1 MSAGRS
7 FITYFKSDSS
17 GFTKGVNEM
26 QEKLKGLNT
35 ALKNNQNEQKNASK
49 NITSAEKEI
58 AKINKQIEKNGEAT
72 DSQKQRLEQLNQRI
86 KDEKNRIDELK
97 LAQGQLLRQID
108 ETNSKIQEQKTALQ
122 NLEKSL
128 DDTKK
133 YATEV
138 ATEFTAMGAAAVAAV
153 AALYKFTS
161 DAALW
166 ADDLNTLSSVT
177 GISTDELQKF
187 AYASDL
193 IDVSIETLSGSLT
206 KLTKN
211 MQTASENTKSTAAKT
226 FEELGISIEDSAGK
240 LRDRQEVF
248 YEAIAALGKIAD
260 ETERDI
266 AAMNLFGKSAT
277 DLNPLIK
284 GGAEDLKRLGD
295 EAERAGLILDETA
308 LTQLNDINDK
318 IDILKAK
325 GNAIEKLAAT
335 QLTPTVDGLLD
346 VANEFFDEVNEKIQN
361 GELEKYA
368 KEIGELIKNAATN
381 LKNVIEWCW
390 KYKNVIGAI
399 IATMAVFKVA
409 MSIANLINSLVIGF
423 KALTV
428 VTEEETIRMAAL
440 NTVMRANPVGLLISL
455 VGSLAIGFTAVAV
468 ATKNAGN
475 SFENTNKQTKDYLET
490 IRDLKNEE
498 TDKVISAE
506 AEVKTLKTLQVEYDN
521 LRQKASLTKDEK
533 SKLDKVAAELAN
545 TLGITVETLKTKDG
559 LYKNLSDDIDI
570 YIEKLKQ
577 QIKFESVRDE
587 LTEYYKI
594 VTELETEISNV
605 QNKINELNQKKL
617 NELTKSELI
626 SKVSGN
632 TMLSGLKD
640 ELAELQF
647 QYVIITEKI
656 ENAENAFKNLGIS
669 ESTVIEKS
677 KTVTEKVKELSENT
691 EKLNTA
697 LDEQKTKSQN
707 LKSALSELS
716 GVYDKLNQGQA
727 LDLDT
732 ILNLV
737 EKYPEYASQLLLAA
751 DNADAQKQAIELLFN
766 AKKQEYILTQQ
777 AAIDNIKASNDETA
791 EIISDI
797 KKQIEAYEN
806 LAKTK
811 KSVSTGFILDDQ
823 LDSGFKDLFKPSWEI
838 DDVEG
843 KIRTS
848 RLELEKLELQV
859 QNNNRQIGDYQNKIN
874 AINNITI
881 GNFKISNSGKS
892 SGSSSG
898 SNSGGKSDEKE
909 TVTLSGDGV
918 TATGDTETKAYLTW
932 IERMKALGKM
942 SDSSEIYHL
951 EKLKE
956 RTDNTAEEIY
966 QIDLKLY
973 QARKK
978 LAEDNAK
985 NLADIEKK
993 NQDALQ
999 ERLNLAKAAYDRLV
1013 NGKIESLQ
1021 KEAQAAK
1028 DTADAEIAALDK
1040 VLAKRKQAKSDEE
1053 RQKKIDFI
1061 NAQLRY
1067 KQLDEFSRRELQR
1080 QKQDLL
1086 NEQAE
1091 IDFERNISAQQQA
1104 ISARSDVTQNKTQQ
1118 AINGLNSAKSQ
1129 FADHI
1134 AYLSGNQTYDQR
1146 VANNTVNQNI
1156 QIVQNGLSTDQLY
1169 QRFLKETGLI

>member
-1 MSAGRS
+1 M
-7 FITYFKSDSS
+7 TYFKSDAS
-17 GFTKGVNEM
+17 GFTKGINEM
-26 QEKLKGLNT
+26 QDKLKGLNT
-35 ALKNNQNEQKNASK
+35 ALKNNQKEQKEASK

-86 KDEKNRIDELK
+86 RDEKNRIDELK
-97 LAQGQLLRQID
+97 LAQGQLIRQID
-108 ETNSKIQEQKTALQ
+108 ETNNKIQEQKTALQ

-133 YATEV
+133 YAAEV
-138 ATEFTAMGAAAVAAV
+138 ATEFAAMGAAAVAAV

-211 MQTASENTKSTAAKT
+211 MQTASENTKSTAAQT
-226 FEELGISIEDSAGK
+226 FKELGISIEDSTGK

-260 ETERDI
+260 ETERDVV
-266 AAMNLFGKSAT
+266 AMNLFGKSAT

-325 GNAIEKLAAT
+325 GSAIEKLAAT
-335 QLTPTVDGLLD
+335 QLTPTIDGLLD
-346 VANEFFDEVNEKIQN
+346 VADEFLNEVNEMVQN

-390 KYKNVIGAI
+390 KYKEVIGSVVVAMT
-399 IATMAVFKVA
+399 AFKVA
-409 MSIANLINSLVIGF
+409 MSISNLVNSLVIGF
-423 KALTV
+423 KALKT
-428 VTEEETIRMAAL
+428 VTESETLSMAAL
-440 NTVMRANPVGLLISL
+440 NTVMNANPIGLIVSL
-455 VGSLAIGFTAVAV
+455 AASLTAAFASLAI
-468 ATKNAGN
+468 ATNATSN
-475 SFENTNKQTKDYLET
+475 SFDDANSSADTYRSTLAELRKAESDTIASAESEVTVINSLAEQYEKLRTKTNKTQMDW
-490 IRDLKNEE
+490 NELSS
-498 TDKVISAE
+498 VAE
-506 AEVKTLKTLQVEYDN
+506 QLAEK
-521 LRQKASLTKDEK
+521 
-533 SKLDKVAAELAN
+533 
-545 TLGITVETLKTKDG
+545 LGITTDELRTQTG
-559 LYKNLSDDIDI
+559 EYRNLSKEIENTTQKILKQAELKAIQDSYTAALKKRNEAEIEYYNLLDKLTEAGVYDEKGNII
-570 YIEKLKQ
+570 HEKLTNE
-577 QIKFESVRDE
+577 FRDE
-587 LTEYYKI
+587 MVELSRLSDKYHEVDKI
-594 VTELETEISNV
+594 VEIYS
-605 QNKINELNQKKL
+605 QKLNKIIGETSSVSGAVNTESNSLQ
-617 NELTKSELI
+617 ELT
-626 SKVSGN
+626 
-632 TMLSGLKD
+632 
-640 ELAELQF
+640 
-647 QYVIITEKI
+647 
-656 ENAENAFKNLGIS
+656 
-669 ESTVIEKS
+669 
-677 KTVTEKVKELSENT
+677 ENT
-691 EKLNTA
+691 EKLNKA
-697 LDEQKTKSQN
+697 LDENKTKSQN

-716 GVYDKLNQGQA
+716 GVYDKLNQGQT

-732 ILNLV
+732 ILNLID
-737 EKYPEYASQLLLAA
+737 KYPEYASQLLNAA
-751 DNADAQKQAIELLFN
+751 DNADAQKQAVELLFN

-777 AAIDNIKASNDETA
+777 SAIDNIKASNDVTA
-791 EIISDI
+791 EVISDI

-811 KSVSTGFILDDQ
+811 KSVSTGFFLDDQ
-823 LDSGFKDLFKPSWEI
+823 LDSGFKDLFKPSWEV

-843 KIRTS
+843 KIRTA
-848 RLELEKLELQV
+848 RLELENLEKQV
-859 QNNNRQIGDYQNKIN
+859 WNNNRQISDYQNKIN
-874 AINNITI
+874 AVNNITI
-881 GNFKISNSGKS
+881 GTFKISNSGKS

-898 SNSGGKSDEKE
+898 GNSDEKG
-909 TVTLSGDGV
+909 TVTLSGYDV
-918 TATGDTETKAYLTW
+918 TATGDTYTKAYLTW

-942 SDSSEIYHL
+942 SESSEIYHL
-951 EKLKE
+951 EQLKK

-973 QARKK
+973 QARQK

-985 NLADIEKK
+985 TLADIEKK
-993 NQDALQ
+993 NQDTLQ
-999 ERLNLAKAAYDRLV
+999 EKLNLAKAAYDRLV

-1040 VLAKRKQAKSDEE
+1040 VLAKRKQAKSDED

-1067 KQLDEFSRRELQR
+1067 KQLDEFSRNELQR

-1104 ISARSDVTQNKTQQ
+1104 ISERADLAQNKTQQ
-1118 AINGLNSAKSQ
+1118 AIDGLNSAKSQ

-1146 VANNTVNQNI
+1146 VANNTVTQNI
-1156 QIVQNGLSTDQLY
+1156 QIVQNNLTTDQLY
-1169 QRFLKETGLI
+1169 RKFLKETGLI

>member
-1 MSAGRS
+1 M
-7 FITYFKSDSS
+7 TYFKSDAS

-26 QEKLKGLNT
+26 QDKLKGLNT
-35 ALKNNQNEQKNASK
+35 ALKNNQKEQKEASK

-58 AKINKQIEKNGEAT
+58 AKINKQIEKNGKAT
-72 DSQKQRLEQLNQRI
+72 EEQEKQLAQLNQKI
-86 KDEKNRIDELK
+86 KDEKERIEELK
-97 LAQGQLLRQID
+97 LAQSQLLRQVD
-108 ETNSKIQEQKTALQ
+108 ETNNKIREQKQALQ

-133 YATEV
+133 YAVEV
-138 ATEFTAMGAAAVAAV
+138 ATEFGAMGAAAVAAV
-153 AALYKFTS
+153 AALYKFTA

-177 GISTDELQKF
+177 GISTEELQKF

-193 IDVSIETLSGSLT
+193 IDVSIDTLSGSLT

-211 MQTASENTKSTAAKT
+211 MQTASENTKSTAAQT
-226 FEELGISIEDSAGK
+226 FKELGISIEDSTGK

-266 AAMNLFGKSAT
+266 VAMNLFGKSAT

-368 KEIGELIKNAATN
+368 KEIGELIKKAAN
-381 LKNVIEWCW
+381 DLKNVIEWCW

-409 MSIANLINSLVIGF
+409 MSIANLVNSLVAGF
-423 KALTV
+423 KALSI
-428 VTEEETIRMAAL
+428 VTEEETVKMAAL
-440 NTVMRANPVGLLISL
+440 NTVMNANPIGLLVSL

-468 ATKNAGN
+468 ATKNAGD
-475 SFENTNKQTKDYLET
+475 SFESANNQTKDYLET
-490 IRDLKNEE
+490 IRNLEDEE
-498 TDKVISAE
+498 TKKVISAE
-506 AEVKTLKTLQVEYDN
+506 AEIKTLKTLQDEYDN

-533 SKLDKVAAELAN
+533 SKLDKVAAELAS
-545 TLGITVETLKTKDG
+545 TLGTTIETLKTKDG
-559 LYKNLSDDIDI
+559 LYKDLANDIDI
-570 YIEKLKQ
+570 YVSKLKQ
-577 QIKFESVRDE
+577 QIKFEAVRDE
-587 LTEYYKI
+587 LTEYYK
-594 VTELETEISNV
+594 VATELEEEISKI
-605 QNKINELNQKKL
+605 QHQINELDSKKL
-617 NELTKSELI
+617 GQLTDEELI
-626 SKVSGN
+626 AHVSGSN
-632 TMLSGLKD
+632 SILNDLQRQ
-640 ELAELQF
+640 LANLQV
-647 QYVIITEKI
+647 QYVAITTKI
-656 ENAENAFKNLGIS
+656 ENTENAFKNLGIS
-669 ESTVIEKS
+669 ENTVIEKS
-677 KTVTEKVKELSENT
+677 KTVTEKVKELSEKT
-691 EKLNTA
+691 ETLNKA

-716 GVYDKLNQGQA
+716 GVYDKLNQGQK

-732 ILNLV
+732 ILNLI
-737 EKYPEYASQLLLAA
+737 EKYPEYASQLLNAA

-777 AAIDNIKASNDETA
+777 SAIDNIKASNDETTA
-791 EIISDI
+791 VIDDI
-797 KKQIEAYEN
+797 KKQIEAYEQ
-806 LAKTK
+806 LAKAK
-811 KSVSTGFILDDQ
+811 NPTGFFTT
-823 LDSGFKDLFKPSWEI
+823 DSGFSSQVDNGFNDLFKPTYAV

-843 KIRTS
+843 KLRSAKQT
-848 RLELEKLELQV
+848 LEELQKQLRDGTLDIKNYEEKIKAV
-859 QNNNRQIGDYQNKIN
+859 Q
-874 AINNITI
+874 NITI
-881 GNFKISNSGKS
+881 DTLKISSSGKS
-892 SGSSSG
+892 SGNSS
-898 SNSGGKSDEKE
+898 SNSGSGKSDGDQKDIF
-909 TVTLSGDGV
+909 TKSGYGV
-918 TATGDTETKAYLTW
+918 TATGDTYAKAYMTW
-932 IERMKALGKM
+932 VDRLKSLGKITAKG
-942 SDSSEIYHL
+942 EIFWL

-956 RTDNTAEEIY
+956 RTDNSAEEIY

-973 QARKK
+973 QARQK
-978 LAEDNAK
+978 LADDSAK
-985 NLADIEKK
+985 SLADIEKK
-993 NQDALQ
+993 RQDELQ
-999 ERLNLAKAAYDRLV
+999 EKLNFAKAAYERLV
-1013 NGKIESLQ
+1013 NGRIESLQ
-1021 KEAQAAK
+1021 KEAQTAK

-1040 VLAKRKQAKSDEE
+1040 VLAKRKQAKADEE

-1067 KQLDEFSRRELQR
+1067 KQLDEFSRNELQR
-1080 QKQDLL
+1080 EKQDLL

-1091 IDFERNISAQQQA
+1091 IEFERNISAQQQA
-1104 ISARSDVTQNKTQQ
+1104 ISARSDLAQSKTQQ
-1118 AINGLNSAKSQ
+1118 AIDGLNSAKAQ

-1156 QIVQNGLSTDQLY
+1156 QIVQNSLTTDQLY
-1169 QRFLKETGLI
+1169 QRFLKKTGLV

>member
-1 MSAGRS
+1 
-7 FITYFKSDSS
+7 
-17 GFTKGVNEM
+17 
-26 QEKLKGLNT
+26 
-35 ALKNNQNEQKNASK
+35 
-49 NITSAEKEI
+49 
-58 AKINKQIEKNGEAT
+58 
-72 DSQKQRLEQLNQRI
+72 
-86 KDEKNRIDELK
+86 
-97 LAQGQLLRQID
+97 
-108 ETNSKIQEQKTALQ
+108 LQ

-133 YATEV
+133 YAAEV
-138 ATEFTAMGAAAVAAV
+138 ATEFAAMGAAAVAAV

-211 MQTASENTKSTAAKT
+211 MQTASENTKSTAAQT
-226 FEELGISIEDSAGK
+226 FKELGISIEDSTGK

-266 AAMNLFGKSAT
+266 TAMNLFGKSAA

-335 QLTPTVDGLLD
+335 QLTPTIDGLLD
-346 VANEFFDEVNEKIQN
+346 VADEFLNEVNEMVQN

-368 KEIGELIKNAATN
+368 KEIGELIKNAANN

-390 KYKNVIGAI
+390 KYKEVIGSIVVAMT
-399 IATMAVFKVA
+399 AFKVA
-409 MSIANLINSLVIGF
+409 MSISNLVNSLVIGF
-423 KALTV
+423 KALKT
-428 VTEEETIRMAAL
+428 VTESETLSMAAL
-440 NTVMRANPVGLLISL
+440 NTVMNANPIGLIVSL
-455 VGSLAIGFTAVAV
+455 AASLTAAFASLAI
-468 ATKNAGN
+468 ATNATSN
-475 SFENTNKQTKDYLET
+475 SFDDANSSADTYRSTLAELRKAESDTIASAESEVTVINSLAEQYEKLRTKTNKTQMDW
-490 IRDLKNEE
+490 NELSS
-498 TDKVISAE
+498 VAE
-506 AEVKTLKTLQVEYDN
+506 QLAEK
-521 LRQKASLTKDEK
+521 
-533 SKLDKVAAELAN
+533 
-545 TLGITVETLKTKDG
+545 LGITTDELRTQTG
-559 LYKNLSDDIDI
+559 EYRNLSKEIENTTQKILKQAELKAIQDSYTAALKKRNEAEIEYYNLLDKLTEAGVYDEKGNII
-570 YIEKLKQ
+570 HEKLTNE
-577 QIKFESVRDE
+577 FRDE
-587 LTEYYKI
+587 MVELSRLSDKYHEVDKI
-594 VTELETEISNV
+594 VEIYS
-605 QNKINELNQKKL
+605 QKLNKIIGETSAVSGAVNTESNSLQ
-617 NELTKSELI
+617 ELT
-626 SKVSGN
+626 
-632 TMLSGLKD
+632 
-640 ELAELQF
+640 
-647 QYVIITEKI
+647 
-656 ENAENAFKNLGIS
+656 
-669 ESTVIEKS
+669 
-677 KTVTEKVKELSENT
+677 ENT
-691 EKLNTA
+691 EKLNKA
-697 LDEQKTKSQN
+697 LDENKTKSQN

-716 GVYDKLNQGQA
+716 GVYDKLNQGQT

-732 ILNLV
+732 ILNLID
-737 EKYPEYASQLLLAA
+737 KYPEYASQLLNAA
-751 DNADAQKQAIELLFN
+751 DNADAQKQAVELLFN

-777 AAIDNIKASNDETA
+777 SAIDNIKASNDVTA
-791 EIISDI
+791 EVISDI

-806 LAKTK
+806 LVKTK
-811 KSVSTGFILDDQ
+811 KSVSTG
-823 LDSGFKDLFKPSWEI
+823 GFFFTETPTSVLTGLPMTNQAEEEFKRRLNPFQELA
-838 DDVEG
+838 DNAE
-843 KIRTS
+843 KNLRTAK
-848 RLELEKLELQV
+848 LELENLEKQV
-859 QNNNRQIGDYQNKIN
+859 WNNNRQISDYQNKIN
-874 AINNITI
+874 AVNNITI
-881 GNFKISNSGKS
+881 GTFKISNSGKS

-898 SNSGGKSDEKE
+898 GNSDEKG
-909 TVTLSGDGV
+909 TVTLSGYDV
-918 TATGDTETKAYLTW
+918 TATGDTYTKAYLTW

-942 SDSSEIYHL
+942 SESSEIYHL
-951 EKLKE
+951 EQLKK

-973 QARKK
+973 QARQK
-978 LAEDNAK
+978 LAENNAK

-993 NQDALQ
+993 NQDTLQ
-999 ERLNLAKAAYDRLV
+999 EKLNLAKAAYDRLV

-1040 VLAKRKQAKSDEE
+1040 VLAKRKQAKSDED

-1067 KQLDEFSRRELQR
+1067 KQLDEFSRNELQR

-1104 ISARSDVTQNKTQQ
+1104 ISERADLAQNKTQQ
-1118 AINGLNSAKSQ
+1118 AIDGLNSAKSQ
-1129 FADHI
+1129 FADQI
-1134 AYLSGNQTYDQR
+1134 AYLSGSQTYDQR

-1156 QIVQNGLSTDQLY
+1156 QIVQNNLTTDQLY
-1169 QRFLKETGLI
+1169 RKFLKETGLI

>member
-7 FITYFKSDSS
+7 FVTYFKSDAS

-26 QEKLKGLNT
+26 QDKLKGLNT
-35 ALKNNQNEQKNASK
+35 ALKNNQKEQKEASK

-58 AKINKQIEKNGEAT
+58 AKINKQIEKNGKAT
-72 DSQKQRLEQLNQRI
+72 EEQEKQLAQLNQRI
-86 KDEKNRIDELK
+86 KDEKERIEELK

-108 ETNSKIQEQKTALQ
+108 ETNNKIQEQKKALQ

-138 ATEFTAMGAAAVAAV
+138 ATEFGAMGAAAVAAV
-153 AALYKFTS
+153 AALYKFTA

-193 IDVSIETLSGSLT
+193 IDVSIDTLSGSLT

-226 FEELGISIEDSAGK
+226 FKELGISIEDSTGK
-240 LRDRQEVF
+240 LKDRQEVF

-266 AAMNLFGKSAT
+266 VAMNLFGKSAT

-368 KEIGELIKNAATN
+368 KEMGELIKNAAVN

-390 KYKNVIGAI
+390 KYKDVIS
-399 IATMAVFKVA
+399 AVVVAMTAFKVS
-409 MSIANLINSLVIGF
+409 MSIANLVNSLVIGF
-423 KALTV
+423 KALKT
-428 VTEEETIRMAAL
+428 VTESETLSMTAL
-440 NTVMRANPVGLLISL
+440 NTVMNANPIGLIVSL
-455 VGSLAIGFTAVAV
+455 AAALTSAFASLAIATNTTADSFDNANSSADTYRSTLQELRKSESDTIASAESEVAVINSLAEHYEKLRSKTDKTQIDMYELSAVAEQL
-468 ATKNAGN
+468 AGKLGITTDELRAQTGEYKELSQEVEKYTQKILQQAQLKAVQDSYTEALKRRN
-475 SFENTNKQTKDYLET
+475 EAEIEVLTLRDEIAEKSDLEDKELFEKQKQLSALIDKYYQ
-490 IRDLKNEE
+490 
-498 TDKVISAE
+498 TDKV
-506 AEVKTLKTLQVEYDN
+506 VE
-521 LRQKASLTKDEK
+521 
-533 SKLDKVAAELAN
+533 
-545 TLGITVETLKTKDG
+545 
-559 LYKNLSDDIDI
+559 I
-570 YIEKLKQ
+570 YG
-577 QIKFESVRDE
+577 
-587 LTEYYKI
+587 
-594 VTELETEISNV
+594 
-605 QNKINELNQKKL
+605 KKL
-617 NELTKSELI
+617 NDIIGTTTA
-626 SKVSGN
+626 VSGAVKTEN
-632 TMLSGLKD
+632 TALQELKD
-640 ELAELQF
+640 
-647 QYVIITEKI
+647 K
-656 ENAENAFKNLGIS
+656 
-669 ESTVIEKS
+669 
-677 KTVTEKVKELSENT
+677 T
-691 EKLNTA
+691 EKLNKA

-707 LKSALSELS
+707 LKSSLSELA
-716 GVYDKLNQGQA
+716 GAYDKLNQGQK

-732 ILNLV
+732 ILNLID
-737 EKYPEYASQLLLAA
+737 KYPEYASRLLSAA

-766 AKKQEYILTQQ
+766 AKKNEYILTQQ
-777 AAIDNIKASNDETA
+777 SAIDNIKASNDETTA
-791 EIISDI
+791 VIDDI
-797 KKQIEAYEN
+797 KKQIEAYEQ
-806 LAKTK
+806 LAKAK
-811 KSVSTGFILDDQ
+811 NPTGFFTT
-823 LDSGFKDLFKPSWEI
+823 DSGFSSQFDNGFNDLFKPTYAVDNTEQKLLSA
-838 DDVEG
+838 
-843 KIRTS
+843 KQT
-848 RLELEKLELQV
+848 LEELQKQVRDGTLDIKNYEEKIKAV
-859 QNNNRQIGDYQNKIN
+859 Q
-874 AINNITI
+874 NITI
-881 GNFKISNSGKS
+881 DTLKISSSGKS
-892 SGSSSG
+892 SGNSS
-898 SNSGGKSDEKE
+898 SNSGSGKSDGDQKDIF
-909 TVTLSGDGV
+909 TKSGYGV
-918 TATGDTETKAYLTW
+918 TATGDTYAKAYMTW
-932 IERMKALGKM
+932 VDRLKSLGKITAKG
-942 SDSSEIYHL
+942 EIFWL

-956 RTDNTAEEIY
+956 RTDNSAEEIY

-973 QARKK
+973 QARQK
-978 LAEDNAK
+978 LADDSAK
-985 NLADIEKK
+985 SLADIEKK
-993 NQDALQ
+993 RQDELQ
-999 ERLNLAKAAYDRLV
+999 EKLNFAKAAYERLV
-1013 NGKIESLQ
+1013 NGRIESLQ
-1021 KEAQAAK
+1021 KEAQTAK

-1040 VLAKRKQAKSDEE
+1040 VLAKRKQAKSDED
-1053 RQKKIDFI
+1053 RQKKIDYI

-1067 KQLDEFSRRELQR
+1067 KQLDKFSRNELQR

-1091 IDFERNISAQQQA
+1091 VNFERNISAKQQA
-1104 ISARSDVTQNKTQQ
+1104 ISRNATLAQNKTQQ

-1134 AYLSGNQTYDQR
+1134 AYLSGSQTYDQR

-1156 QIVQNGLSTDQLY
+1156 NIVQNSLTTDQLY
-1169 QRFLKETGLI
+1169 RKFLKETGLI

>member
-1 MSAGRS
+1 M
-7 FITYFKSDSS
+7 TYFKSDAS
-17 GFTKGVNEM
+17 GFTKGINEM
-26 QEKLKGLNT
+26 QDKLKGLNT
-35 ALKNNQNEQKNASK
+35 ALKNNQKEQKEASK

-86 KDEKNRIDELK
+86 RDEKNRIDELK
-97 LAQGQLLRQID
+97 LAQGQLIRQID
-108 ETNSKIQEQKTALQ
+108 ETNNKIQEQKTALQ

-133 YATEV
+133 YAAEV
-138 ATEFTAMGAAAVAAV
+138 ATEFAAMGAAAVAAV

-211 MQTASENTKSTAAKT
+211 MQTASENTKSTAAQT
-226 FEELGISIEDSAGK
+226 FKELGISIEDSTGK

-266 AAMNLFGKSAT
+266 TAMNLFGKSAA

-325 GNAIEKLAAT
+325 GSAIEKLAAT
-335 QLTPTVDGLLD
+335 QLTPTIDGLLD
-346 VANEFFDEVNEKIQN
+346 VADEFLNEVNEMVQN

-368 KEIGELIKNAATN
+368 KEIGELIKNAANN

-409 MSIANLINSLVIGF
+409 MSIANLVNSLVIGF

-428 VTEEETIRMAAL
+428 VTEEETIKMAAL
-440 NTVMRANPVGLLISL
+440 NTVMKANPIGLLISL

-490 IRDLKNEE
+490 IRDLKDEE
-498 TDKVISAE
+498 TDKAISAE
-506 AEVKTLKTLQVEYDN
+506 AEVRTLKTLQVEYDN

-594 VTELETEISNV
+594 TTELETEISNI
-605 QNKINELNQKKL
+605 QNKINELNRKKL
-617 NELTKSELI
+617 NELTEDELI
-626 SKVSGN
+626 SRVTGN
-632 TMLSGLKD
+632 TLLKTLEN
-640 ELAELQF
+640 ELAELQI
-647 QYVIITEKI
+647 QYSVVTGKI
-656 ENAENAFKNLGIS
+656 ENAETAFKNLGIS

-677 KTVTEKVKELSENT
+677 KNVTEKVKELSENT
-691 EKLNTA
+691 EKLNKA
-697 LDEQKTKSQN
+697 LDENKTKSQN

-716 GVYDKLNQGQA
+716 GVYDKLNQGQT

-732 ILNLV
+732 ILNLID
-737 EKYPEYASQLLLAA
+737 KYPEYASQLLNAA
-751 DNADAQKQAIELLFN
+751 DNADAQKQAVELLFN

-777 AAIDNIKASNDETA
+777 SAIDNIKASNDVTA
-791 EIISDI
+791 EVISDI

-811 KSVSTGFILDDQ
+811 KSVSTGFFLDDQ
-823 LDSGFKDLFKPSWEI
+823 LDSGFKDLFKPSWEV

-843 KIRTS
+843 KIRTA
-848 RLELEKLELQV
+848 RLELENLEKQV
-859 QNNNRQIGDYQNKIN
+859 WNNNRQISDYQNKIN
-874 AINNITI
+874 AVNNITI
-881 GNFKISNSGKS
+881 GTFKISNSGKS

-898 SNSGGKSDEKE
+898 SNSDEKE
-909 TVTLSGDGV
+909 LFTKSGYGV
-918 TATGDTETKAYLTW
+918 TATGDTYAKAYMTW
-932 IERMKALGKM
+932 VDRLKSLGKITE
-942 SDSSEIYHL
+942 SVEIYYL

-993 NQDALQ
+993 NQEELQ
-999 ERLNLAKAAYDRLV
+999 EKLNLAKAAYDRLV

-1040 VLAKRKQAKSDEE
+1040 VLAKRKQAKSDED

-1067 KQLDEFSRRELQR
+1067 KQLDEFSRNELQR

-1104 ISARSDVTQNKTQQ
+1104 ISERADLAQNKTQQ
-1118 AINGLNSAKSQ
+1118 AIDGLNSAKSQ

-1156 QIVQNGLSTDQLY
+1156 QIVQNNLTTDQLY
-1169 QRFLKETGLI
+1169 RKFLKETGLI